1 MCFLEN
7 LVVEVGPLLDELHD
21 LGLQELSEHL
31 QPSVKKI
38 QNISLKNWV
47 KQWRTWTVKTH
58 TPIKIYIGSQVCKVG
73 NTKCRIDY
81 IS

>member
-31 QPSVKKI
+31 QPSVKK
-38 QNISLKNWV
+38 
-47 KQWRTWTVKTH
+47 
-58 TPIKIYIGSQVCKVG
+58 
-73 NTKCRIDY
+73 NTKYKFKKLGETMKNLD
-81 IS
+81 S